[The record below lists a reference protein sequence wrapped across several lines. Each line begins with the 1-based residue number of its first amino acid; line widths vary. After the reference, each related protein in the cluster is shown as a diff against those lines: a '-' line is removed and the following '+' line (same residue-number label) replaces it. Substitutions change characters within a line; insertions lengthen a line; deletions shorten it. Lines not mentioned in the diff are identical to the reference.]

1 MSLRHILLG
10 MLTEPRSGYDLKK
23 EFNQSLR
30 NFWNAELS
38 QIYPQLQ
45 KLEKEGLLSSRLV
58 ASSAGPPRRVYRQ
71 TARGRRELQSWLAD
85 GPRVGEERIAYLAQV
100 YFLGELSEPERA
112 IEFMQELRDHMATW
126 LESLRAAEVEWRT
139 NDPRYPDALPD
150 EEFFAQLTLAL
161 GLKKVAANVE
171 WCDEC
176 IARLA
181 ARRDAS
187 LAARASVPNK

>member
-1 MSLRHILLG
+1 MSLKHILLG
-10 MLTEPRSGYDLKK
+10 MLAEPHSGYDLKK

-58 ASSAGPPRRVYRQ
+58 ASSSGPPRRVYRR
-71 TARGRRELQSWLAD
+71 TARGRRELMSWLAA
-85 GPRVGEERIAYLAQV
+85 GPQVGEERIAYLAQV
-100 YFLGELSEPERA
+100 FFLGELSEPHEA
-112 IEFMQELRDHMATW
+112 IAFMQELRDHMAAW
-126 LESLRAAEVEWRT
+126 LESLRATEAEWQAS
-139 NDPRYPDALPD
+139 DPRYPDALPD
-150 EEFFAQLTLAL
+150 EEFFPQLTLAL

-176 IARLA
+176 IARLV
-181 ARRDAS
+181 ARGT
-187 LAARASVPNK
+187 LAAPHALLGE

>member
-10 MLTEPRSGYDLKK
+10 MLAEPHSGYDLKK

-45 KLEKEGLLSSRLV
+45 KLEKEGLLSSKLV
-58 ASSAGPPRRVYRQ
+58 ASSSGPQRRVYRR
-71 TARGRRELQSWLAD
+71 TAKGRREMLSWLAD
-85 GPRVGEERIAYLAQV
+85 GPRVGEERISYLAQV
-100 YFLGELSEPERA
+100 YFLGELNEPDKA
-112 IEFMQELRDHMATW
+112 IAFMQELRDHMAGW
-126 LESLRAAEVEWRT
+126 LESLRRAEADWRA

-150 EEFFAQLTLAL
+150 DEFFAQLTLEL

-171 WCDEC
+171 WCDQC
-176 IARLA
+176 IARLTDRCKEWRQSA
-181 ARRDAS
+181 
-187 LAARASVPNK
+187 PQ

>member
-1 MSLRHILLG
+1 MSLKHILLG
-10 MLTEPRSGYDLKK
+10 MLREPHSGYDLKK

-45 KLEKEGLLSSRLV
+45 KLEKEGLLSSKLV
-58 ASSAGPPRRVYRQ
+58 ASAAGPPRRVYRQ
-71 TARGRRELQSWLAD
+71 TAHGRRELLSWLTD
-85 GPRVGEERIAYLAQV
+85 GPRLGEERIAYLAQV
-100 YFLGELSEPERA
+100 YFLGELSEPDNA
-112 IEFMQELRDHMATW
+112 IEFMQKLRDHMAAW
-126 LESLRAAEVEWRT
+126 LESLRATETEWRA

-150 EEFFAQLTLAL
+150 EELYAQLTLAL

-176 IARLA
+176 IERLV
-181 ARRDAS
+181 ARRDAK
-187 LAARASVPNK
+187 RADASQPLQR